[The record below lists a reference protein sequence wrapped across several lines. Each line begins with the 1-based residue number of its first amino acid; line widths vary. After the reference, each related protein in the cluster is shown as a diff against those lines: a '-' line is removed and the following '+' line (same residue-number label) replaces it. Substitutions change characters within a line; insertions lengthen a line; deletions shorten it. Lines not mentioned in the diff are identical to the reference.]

1 MWPRFAAAARQ
12 RALRSLS
19 LDSNMLNS
27 LVPVALWLA
36 ANAVPVQPEAAS
48 SAPLAAPIVQD
59 PAAAPAAPKW
69 TGQVNAGFTL
79 TTGNSETRQ
88 ANASA
93 EAQYA
98 REKDRITL
106 GFLWVYGDNKNNP
119 QNDWVLVDRK
129 TFGRAKYD
137 YFFAEKTYGYGM
149 VTAEGDLL
157 QDISLRW
164 TGGAG
169 LGHQYYDT
177 DTWKFGV
184 EAGVSYIDTDY
195 GNVASTD
202 TEDIAI
208 RVATNAAY
216 KLSETWS
223 FLHTLEAYPSA
234 EDKDDFY
241 GRSDLRA
248 AAALTKNM
256 LLSLQW
262 VVDYDNTPAQPERV
276 DQRYLLSLGWKF

>member
-1 MWPRFAAAARQ
+1 
-12 RALRSLS
+12 
-19 LDSNMLNS
+19 MLNS
-27 LVPVALWLA
+27 IVPVALWLA
-36 ANAVPVQPEAAS
+36 ANAVPAQPEAAPNHLVAS
-48 SAPLAAPIVQD
+48 PIAQD

-106 GFLWVYGDNKNNP
+106 GFLWVYGDNKNDP
-119 QNDWVLVDRK
+119 VTNDWTLVDRK

-137 YFFAEKTYGYGM
+137 YFFSEMTYAYGM
-149 VTAEGDLL
+149 GTAEGDLL

-169 LGHQYYDT
+169 LGHQYVNT
-177 DTWKFGV
+177 DTLKFGV

-195 GNVASTD
+195 NNPASTD
-202 TEDIAI
+202 TEDVAVRI
-208 RVATNAAY
+208 ATNAAY
-216 KLSETWS
+216 KMNDTWS
-223 FLHTLEAYPSA
+223 FLHTLEAYPST
-234 EDKDDFY
+234 ENKDDFY

-248 AAALTKNM
+248 AAALSENM

>member
-1 MWPRFAAAARQ
+1 MLTLARSGPV
-12 RALRSLS
+12 ANSI
-19 LDSNMLNS
+19 DSSMLNTI
-27 LVPVALWLA
+27 VPAALWLA
-36 ANAVPVQPEAAS
+36 ANAVSSQPNTAAAKLVS
-48 SAPLAAPIVQD
+48 KPFAQD
-59 PAAAPAAPKW
+59 AVAAAPAAPKW
-69 TGQVNAGFTL
+69 TGQVNAGFTA
-79 TTGNSETRQ
+79 TTGNSQTRQ

-93 EAQYA
+93 DAQLQRA
-98 REKDRITL
+98 KDRITL

-129 TFGRAKYD
+129 TFGRGKYD
-137 YFFAEKTYGYGM
+137 YFFSDATYAYGIA
-149 VTAEGDLL
+149 TAEGDLL

-164 TGGAG
+164 TAGAG
-169 LGHQYYDT
+169 VGHQYANT

-184 EAGVSYIDTDY
+184 EVGVSYLDTDY
-195 GNVASTD
+195 RSAASID
-202 TEDIAI
+202 TEDVAI

-216 KLSETWS
+216 KVSETWS

-234 EDKDDFY
+234 EDADDFY

-248 AAALTKNM
+248 AAALGKNM

-276 DQRYLLSLGWKF
+276 DQRYLLGLGWKF